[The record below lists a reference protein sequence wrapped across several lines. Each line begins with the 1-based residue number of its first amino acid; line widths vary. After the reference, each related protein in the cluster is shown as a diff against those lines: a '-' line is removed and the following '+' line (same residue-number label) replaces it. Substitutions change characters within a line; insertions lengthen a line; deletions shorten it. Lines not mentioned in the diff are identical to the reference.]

1 MKRVNYPSYVGK
13 VHDCGHCGG
22 SFVVGK
28 HDKVQLV
35 HNGAKDVVAV
45 YCPYCGG
52 VVDLNADVNARF
64 REKLSTFIHSQVAPI
79 RAITSEDV
87 RLPLQRLLDD
97 INALV
102 EEE

>member
-1 MKRVNYPSYVGK
+1 MKKVNYPSYVGK
-13 VHDCGHCGG
+13 THDCNYCGG

-28 HDKVQLV
+28 RDKVYLV
-35 HNGAKDVVAV
+35 HNGVKDTVSV

-52 VVDLNADVNARF
+52 AVDLQADVNARF
-64 REKLSTFIHSQVAPI
+64 RNKLSTFIHSQVSPI
-79 RAITSEDV
+79 KAIKDENV

-102 EEE
+102 EED